1 MPVISV
7 VPDRFKVQ
15 EQKMLTGFAGGGPSG
30 KHIRRPVRGI
40 QAKEDSFA
48 TLRVVAGSGKAI
60 PIIDAGSNR
69 KHKIKPDDK
78 NEDFF
83 TVGNKRA
90 TDIYSNFFIQ
100 SVTEE
105 RAEKQQILETFGEAF
120 IFLFG
125 ERARMVTFSGILL
138 NTFDFNWEA
147 EWWHNYDEYLR
158 GTKCVENDARIFISY
173 EETLVTGYII
183 GSSAAKSAQERNW
196 VNFQFTM
203 FVTNY
208 SNFSNLGSPRADQRS
223 AGSDAALE
231 TSQILS
237 RTASAAFR
245 PTLIGTS
252 TPVPSGPIGSFGD
265 LSLAEGLASNLSKV
279 SATFNKIKGQAEMV
293 IKKLSDLA
301 NGTIIRVPIGFAG
314 ALEFDENA
322 KVDLVNVTGAGVV
335 RYSTFDQNQ
344 DEYVGSSG
352 HYGSAIQ
359 ENGKGLQRVDPGI
372 GIELR
377 RDQTM
382 ITEAKRLWAQ
392 NGFELP
398 FADKGP
404 VVGLLVKTGF
414 GMAAVGANAAWAGK
428 LPDPMQTI
436 SAANPIRTS
445 KIPLIGG

>member
-15 EQKMLTGFAGGGPSG
+15 EQAMLDSGQGGGPGG
-30 KHIRRPVRGI
+30 KHVRRPVRGI

-48 TLRVVAGSGKAI
+48 TLRVVAGNGNAI

-69 KHKIKPDDK
+69 KHKVNPGDK

-90 TDIYSNFFIQ
+90 TDVYSNFFIQ
-100 SVTEE
+100 GVQEE
-105 RAEKQQILETFGEAF
+105 RAEKQQILETFGEPF

-138 NTFDFNWEA
+138 NTFDFNWEG
-147 EWWHNYDEYLR
+147 EWWHNYDQYLR
-158 GTKCVENDARIFISY
+158 GTKCVENDARIFLSF

-183 GSSAAKSAQERNW
+183 GSSANKNAQERNW

-208 SNFSNLGSPRADQRS
+208 SNFSDLGSPLADPRSGTEILIANDNRS
-223 AGSDAALE
+223 AANQAP
-231 TSQILS
+231 
-237 RTASAAFR
+237 FR
-245 PTLIGTS
+245 PTLIDTS
-252 TPVPSGPIGSFGD
+252 TTVRSAFLSGGSLGD
-265 LSLAEGLASNLSKV
+265 LSLAEGLVANISKI
-279 SATFNKIKGQAEMV
+279 SATFDSLKGQAEKV

-301 NGTIIRVPIGFAG
+301 NGTIIRVPVGFAG

-322 KVDLVNVTGAGVV
+322 KVNLVDVTGAGVV
-335 RYSTFDQNQ
+335 KYSTFDQNQ
-344 DEYVGSSG
+344 DEYVGSSD
-352 HYGSAIQ
+352 HYGSSVRQ
-359 ENGKGLQRVDPGI
+359 NGVVRVDPI
-372 GIELR
+372 QGIELK
-377 RDQTM
+377 RDQSM
-382 ITEAKRLWAQ
+382 IAEAKRLWAQ
-392 NGFELP
+392 NGEFKVP
-398 FADKGP
+398 FVDEGP
-404 VVGLLVKTGF
+404 VAGLLVKSGF
-414 GMAAVGANAAWAGK
+414 GLAAVGANAAWSGK